1 MTFDVASAAKPSA
14 TEFES
19 AAAWCTDADTRD
31 NVRARRNVLAGLW
44 AGQLMQIPSHLIQ
57 SYATAAHHADFGAPG
72 DEDVVDKLLGDLH
85 RCGIAITRE
94 EVRQKLCELYRQA
107 IMQTCETD

>member
-1 MTFDVASAAKPSA
+1 MTVDVASAARPRA
-14 TEFES
+14 TALGG

-44 AGQLMQIPSHLIQ
+44 AGQLMQMPSHMVQ
-57 SYATAAHHADFGAPG
+57 SYATAAHCADFCEPG
-72 DEDVVDKLLGDLH
+72 DDDIVDKLFGDLN

-94 EVRQKLCELYRQA
+94 EVRHKLCELHRQA
-107 IMQTCETD
+107 MMQTCETD